1 MSPAAIIGFALLLV
15 GAAVFLAQLWLQ
27 LWSPETF
34 FKLLATDGVLLAL
47 TIVGAFIV
55 RERRASDKISN
66 RKELD

>member
-1 MSPAAIIGFALLLV
+1 MIGFALLLV
-15 GAAVFLAQLWLQ
+15 GAAVFLAQLWFQ
-27 LWSPETF
+27 LWSPKTF

-55 RERRASDKISN
+55 RERRASDQISN